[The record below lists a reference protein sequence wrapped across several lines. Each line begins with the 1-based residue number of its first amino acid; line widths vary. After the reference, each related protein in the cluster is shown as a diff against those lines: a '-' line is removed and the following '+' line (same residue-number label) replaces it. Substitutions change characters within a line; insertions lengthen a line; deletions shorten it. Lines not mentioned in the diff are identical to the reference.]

1 MSVKCFCALT
11 ILPTQLFNPTL
22 KPRKKLQHLTYLR
35 KMWISLCFCGL
46 TVAWNSGRNTFS
58 SILEK
63 LGTSFFVLKMS
74 LEHTSTSFVIFCS
87 EISRLI
93 RNVFQLQVC
102 IQLFLF
108 RPPNSLYSGH
118 LNHPPHV
125 GRVYFMVNEPLGQI
139 VPLIWRAT
147 VDGKAWLCMLV
158 LTLLQIVGDF
168 LLRVRG
174 TVCFGMWEMGCISS
188 GWLLFTKPF
197 SKI

>member
-1 MSVKCFCALT
+1 
-11 ILPTQLFNPTL
+11 
-22 KPRKKLQHLTYLR
+22 
-35 KMWISLCFCGL
+35 MWISLCFCGL
-46 TVAWNSGRNTFS
+46 TVAWNSGRNMFS

-74 LEHTSTSFVIFCS
+74 LQHTSASFVIFRE
-87 EISRLI
+87 EISR
-93 RNVFQLQVC
+93 RQDVSQLTVC
-102 IQLFLF
+102 IYFCLF
-108 RPPNSLYSGH
+108 RPPHSLYSGH

-174 TVCFGMWEMGCISS
+174 TVRFGIWEMGCISH

-197 SKI
+197 FKI

>member
-1 MSVKCFCALT
+1 
-11 ILPTQLFNPTL
+11 
-22 KPRKKLQHLTYLR
+22 
-35 KMWISLCFCGL
+35 MWISLCFCGL

-74 LEHTSTSFVIFCS
+74 LEHRSTRFIIFCR

-93 RNVFQLQVC
+93 RDVFQLTLC
-102 IQLFLF
+102 IYWCLF
-108 RPPNSLYSGH
+108 RPAHSLYSGH

-147 VDGKAWLCMLV
+147 VDGKAWLRMLV

-168 LLRVRG
+168 LLRFRG
-174 TVCFGMWEMGCISS
+174 TVCFGIWEIGCICC

-197 SKI
+197 FKI